1 LRGGAVLAALRC
13 AFWIGVHLAQRGEMG
28 GAGGWLGRAP
38 RALPSG

>member
-28 GAGGWLGRAP
+28 GAGGLARPCPA
-38 RALPSG
+38 AA